1 MRKKMLSMMQWIY
14 NNLST
19 MIVSLILIV
28 IVILI
33 IKNQIQSKRNCHS
46 GCCGCPM
53 VGKCHNEKK

>member
-1 MRKKMLSMMQWIY
+1 MMQWIY

-33 IKNQIQSKRNCHS
+33 IKDQIQSKRNCHS

-53 VGKCHNEKK
+53 AGKCHNEKK